1 MTEYRQKP
9 LPVSAGPLL
18 RAAGRAAWRALDPRV
33 AARLRAEWTHSATLS
48 APLAPGVIAVVGPDR
63 GAGRST
69 VAALLAL
76 ALARHQSS
84 RVLAVETG
92 HGGGLHR
99 RLATRPGGSTTAV
112 LTALGVRGDAG
123 ARPGAVG
130 RRWLREQLTLGE
142 GPMLLAADPAG
153 TDRPLTD
160 VEYAP
165 ATTALARWFP
175 TRVVDTPPLTSDPVV
190 PAVLTRADQVVIVL
204 PDGPGHAQKSAR
216 CRSWIAP
223 LLPRPVEE
231 VAVDVRVRRDG
242 ATAPGGRPAAPVDD
256 GALVL
261 PDDPALRGGGVLRW
275 PLLAADTRYMIL
287 TLACRL
293 VQKID

>member
-9 LPVSAGPLL
+9 FPASSGPLL

-33 AARLRAEWTHSATLS
+33 TARLRVERTRAATLS
-48 APLAPGVIAVVGPDR
+48 APLAPGTVAVVGPDR

-76 ALARHQSS
+76 VLARHQGS

-92 HGGGLHR
+92 HGGGLHP

-112 LTALGVRGDAG
+112 LTALGVREGGAG

-130 RRWLREQLTLGE
+130 RRWLREQLTFGE
-142 GPMLLAADPAG
+142 GPMLLAVDPAG

-175 TRVVDTPPLTSDPVV
+175 TRVVDTPPLATDPVV
-190 PAVLTRADQVVIVL
+190 PAVLTRADQVVIVV
-204 PDGPGHAQKSAR
+204 PDGPGCAERSAR

-223 LLPRPVEE
+223 LLSRPVEE
-231 VAVDVRVRRDG
+231 AAVEVRVRR
-242 ATAPGGRPAAPVDD
+242 GGVAGTGSAAPVDD
-256 GALVL
+256 GVLVL

-275 PLLAADTRYMIL
+275 PLLAADTRYVIIS
-287 TLACRL
+287 LACRL
-293 VQKID
+293 VKKID

>member
-9 LPVSAGPLL
+9 YPSLF

-33 AARLRAEWTHSATLS
+33 AVRLRAERTHSATLS
-48 APLAPGVIAVVGPDR
+48 APLAPGVIAVVGPGR
-63 GAGRST
+63 GVGRST

-76 ALARHQSS
+76 ALTRHQGS

-92 HGGGLHR
+92 QGGGLHR

-112 LTALGVRGDAG
+112 LTGLGVRGDAG
-123 ARPGAVG
+123 AHPAAVG

-142 GPMLLAADPAG
+142 GPMLLAVDPAG

-190 PAVLTRADQVVIVL
+190 PAVLTRADRVVIVV
-204 PDGPGHAQKSAR
+204 PDGPGHAERAAR

-242 ATAPGGRPAAPVDD
+242 APGGGRAAPAGD
-256 GALVL
+256 ALVL

-287 TLACRL
+287 SLACRL
-293 VQKID
+293 MKETD

>member
-9 LPVSAGPLL
+9 YPSLFRV
-18 RAAGRAAWRALDPRV
+18 AGRVAWRALDPRV
-33 AARLRAEWTHSATLS
+33 AVRLRAERTRTATLS
-48 APLAPGVIAVVGPDR
+48 APFAPGVVAVVGPDR

-76 ALARHQSS
+76 ALARHQGS

-92 HGGGLHR
+92 PGGGLHR

-112 LTALGVRGDAG
+112 LTALGVRAGGAG

-142 GPMLLAADPAG
+142 GPMLLAVDPA
-153 TDRPLTD
+153 TADRPLTD

-175 TRVVDTPPLTSDPVV
+175 TCVVDTPPLTSDPVV
-190 PAVLTRADQVVIVL
+190 PAVLTRADRVVIVL
-204 PDGPGHAQKSAR
+204 PDGPGHAQRSGR

-242 ATAPGGRPAAPVDD
+242 DAGPGWRRAAPVDD

-261 PDDPALRGGGVLRW
+261 PDDPAVRDGGVLRW

-287 TLACRL
+287 SLACRL
-293 VQKID
+293 VKEND

>member
-1 MTEYRQKP
+1 MTEYRQKAYP
-9 LPVSAGPLL
+9 SLF
-18 RAAGRAAWRALDPRV
+18 RAAGRAARRALDPRV
-33 AARLRAEWTHSATLS
+33 AVRLRAERTRAATLS
-48 APLAPGVIAVVGPDR
+48 APLASGVVAVVGPDR
-63 GAGRST
+63 GVGRST

-76 ALARHQSS
+76 ALARHQDA

-112 LTALGVRGDAG
+112 LAALGVRAGGPG

-130 RRWLREQLTLGE
+130 HRWLREQLTLGE
-142 GPMLLAADPAG
+142 GPMLLAVDPA
-153 TDRPLTD
+153 TADRPLTD

-165 ATTALARWFP
+165 AATALARWFP

-190 PAVLTRADQVVIVL
+190 PAVLTRADRVVIVL
-204 PDGPGHAQKSAR
+204 PDGPGQAQMSAR

-242 ATAPGGRPAAPVDD
+242 GTSPGGRRATPAGD

-287 TLACRL
+287 SLACRL
-293 VQKID
+293 AHEID